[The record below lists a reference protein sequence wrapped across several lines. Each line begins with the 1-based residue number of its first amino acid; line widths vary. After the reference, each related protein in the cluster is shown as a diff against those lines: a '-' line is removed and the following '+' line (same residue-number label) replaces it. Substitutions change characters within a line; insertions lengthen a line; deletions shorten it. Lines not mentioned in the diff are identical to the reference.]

1 MFIYLIC
8 ANRNK
13 EKYYTLEKNKLMSL
27 NLMQCLYVNSTVIR
41 KQKKIKPNF
50 QVKSFFNIDLAGQYL
65 LLKMKCFRSKGY
77 VV

>member
-41 KQKKIKPNF
+41 KKKNKTKFPSQK
-50 QVKSFFNIDLAGQYL
+50 FF
-65 LLKMKCFRSKGY
+65 
-77 VV
+77 